1 MRIKTTTT
9 MTGLFIC
16 IKEYIPDPEVEAV
29 ERALKYLDIGED
41 YDYVPSIA
49 NNEAVRARLL
59 R

>member
-1 MRIKTTTT
+1 
-9 MTGLFIC
+9 MTGLFIS

-41 YDYVPSIA
+41 YDIVPSKA
-49 NNEAVRARLL
+49 NDEKGRARLL

>member
-1 MRIKTTTT
+1 

-41 YDYVPSIA
+41 YDYIPSIA
-49 NNEAVRARLL
+49 NNEAVRASLL
-59 R
+59 G

>member
-1 MRIKTTTT
+1 
-9 MTGLFIC
+9 MTGLFIS
-16 IKEYIPDPEVEAV
+16 IKEYIPDPDPEAV

-49 NNEAVRARLL
+49 NNEAVRAWLL